1 MKRKETMHDKSKYT
15 DEADRQLYSAKIL
28 FIIGKYIPTI
38 FLIFN
43 NNNQRLI
50 KLLL

>member
-28 FIIGKYIPTI
+28 FVIGKYIPTI